1 MADVA
6 HRPARRTPQPPP
18 RTSASRPR
26 NTPADQPGPPP
37 QAAPGHPL
45 CLGRSMRTALR
56 TAIHALLQ
64 HPTLSD
70 APHSARAAAVVL
82 LAKTNAGSGHASLT
96 TSELGRWLGCSASH
110 VNHTVLP
117 ELRDGAAEVEP
128 QRGADGFVEG
138 LLWRLLPF
146 AAARKLGCPSDP
158 LALSRAELAT
168 LLRLCEALFGP
179 GWAPPGKSPVPAG
192 ELARFRGHGASAL
205 RLAGLLL
212 ALEARSDGWVRMRAG
227 RLPVGPTG
235 VAGREDGWLRAD
247 VTVAGLLGCAV
258 PTAARIVDRL
268 VAAGLLEVVAGDR
281 PGRDRLRVLPVAA
294 AYAQLR
300 TEAAGEKTAVEP
312 EPETEPNSASP
323 ASPCGCSCACTA
335 GDDEETVRLSGPGW
349 QQLGF
354 DTCVTDD
361 VSASSDSNSTEN
373 AFPQVP
379 HGVPDSGAADG
390 PAEFHTHHAPVAP
403 PSSSPTRLS
412 SGFSGSAVR
421 GGGRL
426 RERAPAREDCPP
438 AAPGSRTADRG
449 RGGVPLRGEKPTTGT
464 RHHTSVAAAELRLP
478 AGLEVAL
485 APVAWLWAGL
495 AAARVRWLTGI
506 VRAEL
511 VRLEGLLG
519 SAAAAQHALAA
530 RLQRRLNAQGG
541 VAVRDFAAWLIG
553 RGLPQRAGCWSVLCD
568 DGLRL
573 DVGAEC
579 ESCTCLVADR
589 RGVRRAAAAEVNRRH
604 PGAPAPERQVLVDT
618 ELRDRWQRQLTRD
631 RARHEAAVALRERR
645 DRALAGR
652 KAAAHTETA
661 PAGAPCVHCGA
672 EDVGGECLPCVLA
685 AGTRRG
691 VTEAVEL
698 ALTRVADEGPDA
710 VRATV
715 AEAEAEVRAAV
726 REAGTQAVADAPD
739 GPGAALA
746 HAFAERERARA
757 LVDEYRARVAAELE
771 DSPVVRAEL
780 EQLRR
785 AVLRRVRP
793 VTEAALRRADDVA
806 ADARGRVVEDLLR
819 RRLAVVRQART
830 SGPQEGDRQAWAAR
844 LEELAARPLCEPV
857 A

>member
-1 MADVA
+1 
-6 HRPARRTPQPPP
+6 
-18 RTSASRPR
+18 
-26 NTPADQPGPPP
+26 
-37 QAAPGHPL
+37 
-45 CLGRSMRTALR
+45 MRTALR

-70 APHSARAAAVVL
+70 APHSARTAAMVL
-82 LAKTNAGSGHASLT
+82 LAKTNAASGHATLT
-96 TSELGRWLGCSASH
+96 TSELGRWLGCSTSH
-110 VNHTVLP
+110 INHTVLP

-128 QRGADGFVEG
+128 LRGADGFVEG
-138 LLWRLLPF
+138 LLWRLRPF
-146 AAARKLGCPSDP
+146 AAARTVGSPSDP
-158 LALSRAELAT
+158 LALSRTELAT

-179 GWAPPGKSPVPAG
+179 GWAVPGKSPVPAG

-212 ALEARSDGWVRMRAG
+212 VLEARGDGWVRMRAG

-258 PTAARIVDRL
+258 PAAARVVDRL
-268 VAAGLLEVVAGDR
+268 VDAGLLEVVAGDR

-294 AYAQLR
+294 AYARLG
-300 TEAAGEKTAVEP
+300 TDDAGGTDDASGTDDAGEQTAVEP
-312 EPETEPNSASP
+312 EHVPEPNSATT
-323 ASPCGCSCACTA
+323 CGCSCSCAA

-354 DTCVTDD
+354 DACVTDD
-361 VSASSDSNSTEN
+361 VSASSDSNSPEN

-379 HGVPDSGAADG
+379 HGVPDSAAADG
-390 PAEFHTHHAPVAP
+390 PAEFHTDHAPVVP
-403 PSSSPTRLS
+403 RSSSITRLS

-426 RERAPAREDCPP
+426 RERAPAREDRP
-438 AAPGSRTADRG
+438 AADTRNLTADGG
-449 RGGVPLRGEKPTTGT
+449 RGGVPLRGEKPRTGT
-464 RHHTSVAAAELRLP
+464 RHHTSAATAGLPIP

-485 APVAWLWAGL
+485 APVAWLWARL
-495 AAARVRWLTGI
+495 ATGRARWLTGV

-511 VRLEGLLG
+511 LRLKGLLG

-541 VAVRDFAAWLIG
+541 VPVRDFAAWLIG

-589 RGVRRAAAAEVNRRH
+589 RGARRTAAAEVARRH
-604 PGAPAPERQVLVDT
+604 PATPAAERQILVDT
-618 ELRDRWQRQLTRD
+618 ELRDRWERQVTRD
-631 RARHEAAVALRERR
+631 RARHEAAVALKERR
-645 DRALAGR
+645 DRALTAR
-652 KAAAHTETA
+652 RTAARAEETV
-661 PAGAPCVHCGA
+661 PAGDACVHCGA

-691 VTEAVEL
+691 VAEAVDL
-698 ALTRVADEGPDA
+698 ALTRAADEGPDA

-715 AEAEAEVRAAV
+715 AAAEAEAWAAV
-726 REAGTQAVADAPD
+726 RETGARAVADAPD

-746 HAFAERERARA
+746 RAFAERERARA
-757 LVDEYRARVAAELE
+757 LADEYRARIAAELE
-771 DSPVVRAEL
+771 ESPVVAAEV

-793 VTEAALRRADDVA
+793 VTEAALRRADEVA
-806 ADARGRVVEDLLR
+806 ADARARVVEDLLR

-830 SGPQEGDRQAWAAR
+830 SGPQEDDRQGWAAR
-844 LEELAARPLCEPV
+844 LEALAARPLCEPV

>member
-1 MADVA
+1 
-6 HRPARRTPQPPP
+6 
-18 RTSASRPR
+18 
-26 NTPADQPGPPP
+26 
-37 QAAPGHPL
+37 
-45 CLGRSMRTALR
+45 MRTALR

-70 APHSARAAAVVL
+70 APHSARTAAVVL
-82 LAKTNAGSGHASLT
+82 LAKTNAASGHATLT

-110 VNHTVLP
+110 INHTVLP

-128 QRGADGFVEG
+128 LRGVDGFVEG
-138 LLWRLLPF
+138 LLWRLRPF
-146 AAARKLGCPSDP
+146 AAARTLGSPSDP

-179 GWAPPGKSPVPAG
+179 GWAVPGKSPVPAG
-192 ELARFRGHGASAL
+192 ELAHFRGHGASAL
-205 RLAGLLL
+205 RLAALLL
-212 ALEARSDGWVRMRAG
+212 ALEARGDGWVRMRAG

-258 PTAARIVDRL
+258 PAAARVVDRL
-268 VAAGLLEVVAGDR
+268 VDAGLLEVVAGDR

-294 AYAQLR
+294 ASARLR
-300 TEAAGEKTAVEP
+300 TEDAGDQTAVEP
-312 EPETEPNSASP
+312 EPVPEPNSAST
-323 ASPCGCSCACTA
+323 CGCSCACAA
-335 GDDEETVRLSGPGW
+335 GDEEAVRLSGPGW

-354 DTCVTDD
+354 DACVTDD
-361 VSASSDSNSTEN
+361 VSASSDSNSPEN

-379 HGVPDSGAADG
+379 HGVPDSRAADG
-390 PAEFHTHHAPVAP
+390 PAEFHTDHAPVVP
-403 PSSSPTRLS
+403 RSSSITRLS

-426 RERAPAREDCPP
+426 RERAPAREDRP
-438 AAPGSRTADRG
+438 AADTRNRTADRG
-449 RGGVPLRGEKPTTGT
+449 HGGVPLRGEKPRTGT
-464 RHHTSVAAAELRLP
+464 RHNTSAATAELRLP

-495 AAARVRWLTGI
+495 AAGRVRWLTGV

-511 VRLEGLLG
+511 LRLEGLLG
-519 SAAAAQHALAA
+519 SATTAQRSLAA

-573 DVGAEC
+573 DGGAEC

-589 RGVRRAAAAEVNRRH
+589 RGARRAAAAEVARRH
-604 PGAPAPERQVLVDT
+604 PGAPAAERQALVDT
-618 ELRDRWQRQLTRD
+618 ELRDRWERQVTRD
-631 RARHEAAVALRERR
+631 RARHEAAVALKERR
-645 DRALAGR
+645 DRALTER
-652 KAAAHTETA
+652 RAAAPAEGTV
-661 PAGAPCVHCGA
+661 PAGDACVHCGA

-691 VTEAVEL
+691 VAEAVDL

-715 AEAEAEVRAAV
+715 AEAEAAVWATV
-726 REAGTQAVADAPD
+726 REAGARAVADAPD

-746 HAFAERERARA
+746 RAFAERERARA
-757 LVDEYRARVAAELE
+757 LADECRARVAAELE
-771 DSPVVRAEL
+771 ESPVVGAEV

-785 AVLRRVRP
+785 AVLRRARP
-793 VTEAALRRADDVA
+793 GAEAALRRADEVA

-830 SGPQEGDRQAWAAR
+830 SGPQEDDRPGWAAR
-844 LEELAARPLCEPV
+844 LEALAARPLCEPV